1 MNCAVKRSV
10 RKKDIG
16 CVFRDKTRRHPGRC
30 TVSTYILQNRTQ
42 RHSRSRIGC
51 DKESVEVMCMAFWCR
66 DVCQHL
72 EQTRLVWRKLFAKS
86 LCNVF
91 SFTKP
96 LAHTAFLKNCH
107 VEDTKLFHF
116 ATLQATWHSTINLW
130 ATAVN
135 GMVKPFTEFAVQHL
149 GMATRSK
156 SILASTK
163 TDSDSLVFCFH
174 KKLSLETLFEV
185 GMLEF

>member
-1 MNCAVKRSV
+1 MNCAVKKSV

-16 CVFRDKTRRHPGRC
+16 CVFRDKTRHPGRC
-30 TVSTYILQNRTQ
+30 TVSKYILQNRTQ

-72 EQTRLVWRKLFAKS
+72 EQTRLVWRKSFTKS

-96 LAHTAFLKNCH
+96 LAHTAFLKHCH

-116 ATLQATWHSTINLW
+116 ATLQNPLGIPPSICEQA
-130 ATAVN
+130 AVN
-135 GMVKPFTEFAVQHL
+135 GI
-149 GMATRSK
+149 SK
-156 SILASTK
+156 
-163 TDSDSLVFCFH
+163 
-174 KKLSLETLFEV
+174 TLHRIWSPTPWQWRQDLKV
-185 GMLEF
+185 S